1 VTDGQRHDERE
12 LGAAV
17 LHSVPDAIVSAG
29 LDLRVRL
36 VNPAAERLLGVRA
49 DDLRG
54 RDALEA
60 LVDPADHALARGWAA
75 RLNAGEPVP
84 NGVHARLVRG
94 DGSRFSAE
102 VSLST
107 LCNSDGERLGIVGTV
122 RDVTA
127 RLAAEEDAATLRA
140 IVDSATEAIVGVD
153 RTGAIRFFSP
163 SAERLYGW
171 RAEEVIGKPVT
182 ILIAE
187 HQLSWLPEVREA
199 LAAGRPVQREG
210 IALRRDGT
218 HVEAELNAGPI
229 LGADGRVR
237 GTALT
242 VLDISDRRRAQ
253 RLLDRIVEH
262 APASIAVKD
271 LDGRYLLYG
280 EQGAQVIGR
289 SAQDIVGHTDAE
301 VFPPSVSARIV
312 AQDRRV
318 AVSGRPLTNEET
330 IRGPGGEVYVFVTTR
345 FPLPGPS
352 GATEAIG
359 LIATDV
365 TELRRAEVDRA
376 QLAALVQAAPDA
388 IVARDRDGLITTWNP
403 GAEIMFGL
411 SAEQAIGRPYDD
423 LLVPADERGAYHAL
437 VSEVY
442 AGRTATVRTQRLRAD
457 GRPFPVQISMAP
469 LKLLDGS
476 WQGTLSLIRDITD
489 LVRAESELR
498 ERAALLE
505 RSNADLERFAYA
517 ASHDLQEPL
526 NSIRLSAGA
535 VIEAARER
543 LEADEREL
551 MEHIDAAA
559 ARLSGQV
566 RGLMEVAQVAVGR
579 AAGERL
585 PLAEALRD
593 VIDSLRAAAA
603 SAGALIEI
611 RQPVPDVQVPRT
623 ELAAALQNVIANA
636 IKYRRPG
643 VPPEIAIRCER
654 GESLLEVR
662 VADNGLGLS
671 DADLDRVFG
680 LFERGSS
687 SEVPGTGMGLA
698 VARRMLE
705 RLGGSMLA
713 ASEGPGRGCEFTL
726 LLPLSA

>member
-1 VTDGQRHDERE
+1 MHHEHE
-12 LGAAV
+12 LPAAV
-17 LHSVPDAIVSAG
+17 LGSVPDAIVTA
-29 LDLRVRL
+29 DLELRIRL
-36 VNPAAERLLGVRA
+36 VNPAAERLLCVRA
-49 DDLRG
+49 AELRG

-60 LVDPADHALARGWAA
+60 LVDPGDHEVARRWAE
-75 RLNAGEPVP
+75 RLKAGESVP
-84 NGVHARLVRG
+84 GAVLARLVRG
-94 DGSRFSAE
+94 DGTRFSAE
-102 VSLST
+102 VSVSP
-107 LCNSDGERLGIVGTV
+107 LCNGDGTTLGMVGTV

-140 IVDSATEAIVGVD
+140 IVDSATEAIVGID
-153 RTGAIRFFSP
+153 RKGDILFFSP

-182 ILIAE
+182 VLIAE
-187 HQLSWLPEVREA
+187 HQLDWLPEVRDA
-199 LAAGRPVQREG
+199 LAAGRSVHREG
-210 IALRRDGT
+210 VALRRDGT
-218 HVEAELNAGPI
+218 HLEAELNASPI
-229 LGADGRVR
+229 LGAEGRIR
-237 GTALT
+237 GTALI
-242 VLDISDRRRAQ
+242 VLDISERRRAQ
-253 RLLDRIVEH
+253 RMLDRIVEN
-262 APASIAVKD
+262 APTSIAVKD
-271 LDGRYLLYG
+271 LEGRYLLFG
-280 EQGAQVIGR
+280 DRGAEAIGR
-289 SAQDIVGHTDAE
+289 RAQDIIGHTDHE
-301 VFPPSVSARIV
+301 VFPPSVAARIV

-318 AVSGRPLTNEET
+318 IATGRPLTTEDT
-330 IRGPGGEVYVFVTTR
+330 IRGPEGQVYVFVNTR
-345 FPLPGPS
+345 FPLPGPD
-352 GATEAIG
+352 GQIEAIG
-359 LIATDV
+359 MIAADV
-365 TELRRAEVDRA
+365 SEIRRAETDRA

-411 SAEQAIGRPYDD
+411 AAEQAIGQRYDE
-423 LLVPADERGAYHAL
+423 LTVPADERDTFKAL

-442 AGRTATVRTQRLRAD
+442 AGRTATVRTHRLRAD
-457 GRPFPVQISMAP
+457 GTRFPAQISMAP

-476 WQGTLSLIRDITD
+476 WQGTLSMIRDITD
-489 LVRAESELR
+489 LVRVESELQ

-543 LEADEREL
+543 LDADEREL

-559 ARLSGQV
+559 TRLSGQV
-566 RGLMEVAQVAVGR
+566 RGLMEVAQVAIGR

-585 PLAEALRD
+585 PLADLLRD
-593 VIDSLRAAAA
+593 AIDSLRAAAT
-603 SAGALIEI
+603 SAAAEIEVHE
-611 RQPVPDVQVPRT
+611 PVPDVHVPRT
-623 ELAAALQNVIANA
+623 ELAAAVQNVIANA
-636 IKYRRPG
+636 IKYHRPG
-643 VPPEIAIRCER
+643 VAPRIVITAES
-654 GESLLEVR
+654 GDSLLEIR

-680 LFERGSS
+680 LFERGPSQL
-687 SEVPGTGMGLA
+687 PGTGMGLA

>member
-1 VTDGQRHDERE
+1 VTGGRPHDERE
-12 LGAAV
+12 LPAAV
-17 LHSVPDAIVSAG
+17 LASVPDAIVSVD
-29 LDLRVRL
+29 LDLRIRF
-36 VNPAAERLLGVRA
+36 VNPAAERLLCA
-49 DDLRG
+49 DAAELRG
-54 RDALEA
+54 RDVVEA
-60 LVDPADHALARGWAA
+60 LVDQRDHAMARGWAP
-75 RLNAGEPVP
+75 RLHAGGNVP
-84 NGVHARLVRG
+84 GGVPARLVRG
-94 DGSRFSAE
+94 DGTHFTAE
-102 VSLST
+102 VTISPLR
-107 LCNSDGERLGIVGTV
+107 DGDGVIVGSVGTV

-153 RTGAIRFFSP
+153 RKGAILFFSP

-182 ILIAE
+182 VLIAE
-187 HQLSWLPEVREA
+187 HQMSWLPEVRAA
-199 LAAGRPVQREG
+199 LAAGRSVHREG
-210 IALRRDGT
+210 VALRRDGT
-218 HVEAELNAGPI
+218 HVEAELNASPI
-229 LGADGRVR
+229 MSADGRVR
-237 GTALT
+237 GTALI
-242 VLDISDRRRAQ
+242 VLDISERRRAQ

-280 EQGAQVIGR
+280 EQGAKVIGR
-289 SAQDIVGHTDAE
+289 SAQQIVGRTDAE

-312 AQDRRV
+312 AQDRQV
-318 AVSGRPLTNEET
+318 AVSGRPLTSEET
-330 IRGPGGEVYVFVTTR
+330 IRGPSGEVYVFVTTR
-345 FPLPGPS
+345 FPLPGPD
-352 GATEAIG
+352 GLTEAIG

-365 TELRRAEVDRA
+365 TEIRRAEVDRA
-376 QLAALVQAAPDA
+376 QLAAVVQAAPDA

-403 GAEIMFGL
+403 GAEVMFGMP
-411 SAEQAIGRPYDD
+411 AEEAIGRRYDE
-423 LLVPADERGAYHAL
+423 LTVPAEEQEEFQRL
-437 VSEVY
+437 VTEVY
-442 AGRTATVRTQRLRAD
+442 AGRTATVRTQRQRVD
-457 GRPFPVQISMAP
+457 GTRFPAQISMVP

-476 WQGTLSLIRDITD
+476 WHGTLSLIRDITD

-498 ERAALLE
+498 ERATLLE

-543 LEADEREL
+543 LDADERDL

-585 PLAEALRD
+585 ALADALRD

-603 SAGALIEI
+603 SADARIEVND
-611 RQPVPDVQVPRT
+611 PVPDVQVPRT

-636 IKYRRPG
+636 IKYRRPD
-643 VPPEIAIRCER
+643 VPPEIAITCER
-654 GESLLEVR
+654 GESLLEIR
-662 VADNGLGLS
+662 VADNGVGLS

-687 SEVPGTGMGLA
+687 DVPGTGMGLA

-726 LLPLSA
+726 LVPLSA